1 VTTPDTEPD
10 PIAVLREILDQCS
23 VTSNGGA
30 NLHTDMATWN
40 RWAAT
45 LDHAEAQPGVRSEG
59 CRHCTPLTPEM
70 LKVIAALAQ
79 GHAVPRIGRDLDTPP
94 RTLRTHIAT
103 AAARLG
109 LLHTPQPCLVDYA
122 YRHGHLSV
130 PAVDPRDPL
139 GPLTPTEAQTL
150 SAITRGLTV
159 AQAASEIRRSRH
171 TVNTHR
177 GALYRRLGAHT
188 GAHAVALA
196 WQHGLLTR
204 EPA

>member
-1 VTTPDTEPD
+1 MTNQPD

-23 VTSNGGA
+23 VTPTGGA
-30 NLHTDMATWN
+30 NLHTDMTTWN

-45 LDHAEAQPGVRSEG
+45 LDHAEAHPDRRPKG

-79 GHAVPRIGRDLDTPP
+79 GHAVPRISRDLDTPT

-109 LLHTPQPCLVDYA
+109 LRYTPQPRLVDYA
-122 YRHGHLSV
+122 YRHGHLPV
-130 PAVDPRDPL
+130 PALDPRDAL
-139 GPLTPTEAQTL
+139 GPLTPGQAQTL

-159 AQAASEIRRSRH
+159 AQAASELRRSRH

-177 GALYRRLGAHT
+177 GALYRLLGART

-196 WQHGLLTR
+196 WQHGLLDR
-204 EPA
+204 ESP